1 MKTIKVFIA
10 SSEELKPERLELIH
24 MIQQLNRILKPKD
37 VEIEPV
43 KWEYLDASMGPLHK
57 QEEYNRELKKCEIC
71 LVLFW
76 TRFGDYTKS
85 ELDTAYSELCAGR
98 NPKKLY
104 VYFKNAEEISP
115 ELKAFK
121 ENFAT
126 TYGHVPCQFDTVDDL
141 MLNFLLQLENYLDGP
156 SEITSK
162 VENSRVVVDG
172 QSFVELKNVPFAGKN
187 SEYMQLQKQI
197 ESTQARIS
205 KYPDD
210 NEFRQELHALQERR
224 KTIECSLLDTAKLIT
239 RLSSTTPSA
248 RLIEAMHRFE
258 IGDNKGA
265 RVILN
270 LDEVSRN
277 AEETATRL
285 NAAAEIL
292 AETVKALESN
302 IEEFRLQIKTLQS
315 NKPKGWIDDVIALY
329 DKAISIARGRI
340 TPEKFAELLQ
350 EYADF
355 YQKNQ
360 VQIKKE

>member
-37 VEIEPV
+37 VEIEPI

-57 QEEYNRELKKCEIC
+57 QEEYNQELKKCEIC
-71 LVLFW
+71 LVIFW

-85 ELDTAYSELCAGR
+85 ELDTAYSELFAER
-98 NPKKLY
+98 NLKKLY
-104 VYFKNAEEISP
+104 VYFKDAEAISP

-141 MLNFLLQLENYLDGP
+141 MLKFLLQLENYLDGA
-156 SEITSK
+156 SEITSEI
-162 VENSRVVVDG
+162 ENSRVVVGG
-172 QSFVELKNVPFAGKN
+172 QPIVELKNIPFAGMN
-187 SEYMQLQKQI
+187 PEYIELQKQI

-210 NEFRQELHALQERR
+210 TDFRQELHDLQERR
-224 KTIECSLLDTAKLIT
+224 KAMECSLLDTAKLIT
-239 RLSSTTPSA
+239 RLSSITPSA

-258 IGDNKGA
+258 TGDNEGA
-265 RVILN
+265 RAILN
-270 LDEVSRN
+270 LDEASRD
-277 AEETATRL
+277 AEETAARL

-329 DKAISIARGRI
+329 DKVIAVARGRI

-355 YQKNQ
+355 CQKNQ
-360 VQIKKE
+360 VQAKQE

>member
-104 VYFKNAEEISP
+104 VYFKDAEEISP

-126 TYGHVPCQFDTVDDL
+126 TYGHVPCQFDTVDTL
-141 MLNFLLQLENYLDGP
+141 MLKFLLQLETCP
-156 SEITSK
+156 SWPSGITSK

-172 QSFVELKNVPFAGKN
+172 QPFVELKNVPFARNN

-210 NEFRQELHALQERR
+210 TDFRQELHALQERR
-224 KTIECSLLDTAKLIT
+224 KAMECSLLDTAKLIT
-239 RLSSTTPSA
+239 QLSSTTPSA

-292 AETVKALESN
+292 AEDQKALESN
-302 IEEFRLQIKTLQS
+302 IEESRL
-315 NKPKGWIDDVIALY
+315 
-329 DKAISIARGRI
+329 
-340 TPEKFAELLQ
+340 
-350 EYADF
+350 
-355 YQKNQ
+355 
-360 VQIKKE
+360 

>member
-24 MIQQLNRILKPKD
+24 MIQQLNRILKPND
-37 VEIEPV
+37 VEIDPV

-85 ELDTAYSELCAGR
+85 ELDTAYSELLAGR
-98 NPKKLY
+98 NLKRLY
-104 VYFKNAEEISP
+104 VYFKDAEEISS

-121 ENFAT
+121 EDFAT
-126 TYGHVPCQFDTVDDL
+126 TYGHFPCRFDTVDTL
-141 MLNFLLQLENYLDGP
+141 MLTFLLQLENYLGGP
-156 SEITSK
+156 LGITSK
-162 VENSRVVVDG
+162 IENSRVVVDG
-172 QSFVELKNVPFAGKN
+172 QPFVELKNVPFAGN
-187 SEYMQLQKQI
+187 NPEYLQLQKQI